1 MGQKSL
7 FFLFQCFTICV
18 SAQVESYLM
27 RDAIFSFQ
35 KKEQTRGEI
44 THKTQ
49 TLIQDSFSFA
59 EQGLTSSIL
68 EKYSHFYT
76 TQSSPFHSQIF
87 SRGLGQNQI
96 TYSVDGISLN
106 FSNYDNSLLLNM
118 IDASNFDKME
128 LLYGNNSIH
137 YGSNAM
143 GGAIHFLSDRDHF
156 SDNKKWFANGTVH
169 FNTNTNALT
178 PKVSFGFSNNTF
190 HTKFN
195 FSAYCPRG
203 FEIGHKHNEKNNTW
217 GQELGIVEWQNDL
230 KQDVYKNSLN
240 PNTIS
245 QSHFKLFQVGNQS
258 TLKLGNESNVMLG
271 LYYSRLDD
279 ATQTHTTQNKDA
291 FQFFATNSDNISLF
305 VSTLG
310 FQFNKKQLLFSK
322 LNINLGYSSLEQTTN
337 FRKYQSPNEKSLTF
351 NTSKFELNIDAHKNF
366 NWKWVLFYGLNA
378 KTEDVSSSSNSFS
391 KITNTSPPN
400 YSHFFNI
407 SNSDAKPTAL
417 KAMSYL
423 KLEHRIDDK
432 TALFAGI
439 NFGMQQLK
447 YNFLNIEPF
456 NFADYEKLYA
466 LHTSYNAQISWT
478 RHSCENSNYAATA
491 FFSSRMPD
499 GFNISNPLSTTIL
512 IPNDNLKNENILGME
527 GHFYRKF
534 DDMLELQ
541 IAPYAYLYQNKIGTK
556 SFDSLDDNITFD
568 ETYKVYTRANIAE
581 SYVLGA
587 NIDARYHFS
596 KHWMGYFS
604 INYNYGVQKDTQI
617 YLDDIPPLYGNI
629 GIKGHQGKF
638 STHFWVNYNGA
649 KPISFYNPNNE
660 MVKSFAA
667 IENNRIVG
675 IPEFFILNMSCGYQF
690 NKHIQA
696 NLTLNNVFDAHYRK
710 YMSGISGLGRSL
722 QVSMSFKL

>member
-1 MGQKSL
+1 MKRTR
-7 FFLFQCFTICV
+7 FVFLFQLIGFCV
-18 SAQVESYLM
+18 FAQVEPFLM
-27 RDAIFSFQ
+27 RDALFSFQ

-76 TQSSPFHSQIF
+76 AQSSPFHSQIY
-87 SRGLGQNQI
+87 SRGFGQNQI
-96 TYSVDGISLN
+96 NTTIDGISLN

-118 IDASNFDKME
+118 IDASNFDKIE

-137 YGSNAM
+137 YGSNAI
-143 GGAIHFLSDRDHF
+143 GGAINFVSDK
-156 SDNKKWFANGTVH
+156 DNFTDKKSLFAKGTLH
-169 FNTNTNALT
+169 FNSNTNALT
-178 PKVSFGFSNNTF
+178 PKISFGFSNSKF
-190 HTKFN
+190 RTKFQI
-195 FSAYCPRG
+195 SAYCPRTY
-203 FEIGHKHNEKNNTW
+203 EIGHRHNDKYKTW

-279 ATQTHTTQNKDA
+279 ATHTHTTQNKDA
-291 FQFFATNSDNISLF
+291 FQFFAKNSDNISLF

-310 FQFNKKQLLFSK
+310 FQFNKKQRLFSK
-322 LNINLGYSSLEQTTN
+322 LNINLGYSTLEQTTY
-337 FRKYQSPNEKSLTF
+337 FRKYQSPYEKSLAF
-351 NTSKFELNIDAHKNF
+351 NTSKLELNIDAHKNF
-366 NWKWVLFYGLNA
+366 NWKWVLFYGVNA
-378 KTEDVSSSSNSFS
+378 KIESANSFS
-391 KITNTSPPN
+391 EANSKNAILPAY
-400 YSHFFNI
+400 YSNFFNI
-407 SNSDAKPTAL
+407 FSPETSPATIKSST
-417 KAMSYL
+417 YL
-423 KLEHRIDDK
+423 KIERRIDDK

-456 NFADYEKLYA
+456 SFIDYEKLNVI
-466 LHTSYNAQISWT
+466 HTSYNAQISWT

-499 GFNISNPLSTTIL
+499 GFNISNPLSTTVL
-512 IPNDNLKNENILGME
+512 IPNESLKNENILGME

-534 DDMLELQ
+534 DDMLEIQ

-556 SFDSLDDNITFD
+556 AFDSLYDNVTFD

-596 KHWMGYFS
+596 KQWMGYFS
-604 INYNYGVQKDTQI
+604 VNYNYGVQKDTQI
-617 YLDDIPPLYGNI
+617 YLDDIPPIYGNI

-649 KPISFYNPNNE
+649 KPISFYNPSNE
-660 MVKSFAA
+660 MIKSFAA

-675 IPEFFILNMSCGYQF
+675 TPEFFILNMSCGYQF

-710 YMSGISGLGRSL
+710 YMSGISGLGRNL

>member
-1 MGQKSL
+1 
-7 FFLFQCFTICV
+7 
-18 SAQVESYLM
+18 
-27 RDAIFSFQ
+27 
-35 KKEQTRGEI
+35 
-44 THKTQ
+44 
-49 TLIQDSFSFA
+49 
-59 EQGLTSSIL
+59 
-68 EKYSHFYT
+68 
-76 TQSSPFHSQIF
+76 
-87 SRGLGQNQI
+87 
-96 TYSVDGISLN
+96 
-106 FSNYDNSLLLNM
+106 M

-137 YGSNAM
+137 YGSNAI

-178 PKVSFGFSNNTF
+178 PKVSFGFSNKTF

-203 FEIGHKHNEKNNTW
+203 YEIGQKHNEKNNPW
-217 GQELGIVEWQNDL
+217 GQELGVVSWQDDL
-230 KQDVYKNSLN
+230 KQDVYKNSLD

-258 TLKLGNESNVMLG
+258 TLKLGNESSVMLG
-271 LYYSRLDD
+271 LYYSSLED

-305 VSTLG
+305 ISTLG
-310 FQFNKKQLLFSK
+310 VQFHKKQSLFSK
-322 LNINLGYSSLEQTTN
+322 LNINIGYARLGQTTS
-337 FRKYQSPNEKSLTF
+337 FRKYQSPYEKSLSF
-351 NTSKFELNIDAHKNF
+351 NTSKIELNIDAHKNI

-378 KTEDVSSSSNSFS
+378 KAEDVSSSSNSFS
-391 KITNTSPPN
+391 KITNTSSSN
-400 YSHFFNI
+400 YSNFFNI
-407 SNSDAKPTAL
+407 SNSDAKPTSI

-423 KLEHRIDDK
+423 KLEHRLDDK
-432 TALFAGI
+432 TVFFVGMNLGI
-439 NFGMQQLK
+439 QQLQ
-447 YNFLNIEPF
+447 YNFSNIAPLNF
-456 NFADYEKLYA
+456 FKNEKLKI
-466 LHTSYNAQISWT
+466 LNTSYNAQISWT
-478 RHSCENSNYAATA
+478 RHSCENSNYAASA
-491 FFSSRMPD
+491 FMSSRMPD
-499 GFNISNPLSTTIL
+499 GFNISNPLSTTII
-512 IPNDNLKNENILGME
+512 IPNTDLKNENIFGME

-534 DDMLELQ
+534 DDLLELQ
-541 IAPYAYLYQNKIGTK
+541 IAPYAYVYQNKIGTK
-556 SFDSLDDNITFD
+556 ALDSFNEIILD
-568 ETYKVYTRANIAE
+568 ETYKVFTRANIDE

-596 KHWMGYFS
+596 KQWMGYFS

-617 YLDDIPPLYGNI
+617 YLDDIPPIYGNI

-649 KPISFYNPNNE
+649 KPISFNNPSNE
-660 MVKSFAA
+660 MIKSFAA

-675 IPEFFILNMSCGYQF
+675 TPEFFILNMSCGYQF

-696 NLTLNNVFDAHYRK
+696 NLALNNVFDAHYRK
-710 YMSGISGLGRSL
+710 YMSGISGLGRNL